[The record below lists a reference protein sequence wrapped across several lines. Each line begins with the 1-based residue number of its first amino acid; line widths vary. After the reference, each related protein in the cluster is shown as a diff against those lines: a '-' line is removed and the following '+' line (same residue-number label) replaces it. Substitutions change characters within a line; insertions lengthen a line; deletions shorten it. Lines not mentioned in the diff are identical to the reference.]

1 MPESHPEKT
10 QSSIDDLL
18 KQYGALVH
26 RYADT
31 LDLSSPSLLERF
43 EAAIRNTEAYDVF
56 LETGQIVLD
65 IGSGVGLPGIPIA
78 IRRPDL
84 RIALCEI
91 RKRRAAF
98 LERAVSVLS
107 LKNARVY
114 NSDVKQLTGH
124 QYDVVIAQA
133 VGQLKDIYR
142 MSEHILRPEW
152 TILTR
157 KGADLKTELE
167 ELQVI
172 TGEVR
177 FKTQL
182 LEDGTMLVAAY
193 GGAV

>member
-1 MPESHPEKT
+1 M
-10 QSSIDDLL
+10 
-18 KQYGALVH
+18 
-26 RYADT
+26 
-31 LDLSSPSLLERF
+31 
-43 EAAIRNTEAYDVF
+43 RNTEAYDEF
-56 LETGQIVLD
+56 LETERDVLD

-84 RIALCEI
+84 QIALCEI

-133 VGQLKDIYR
+133 VGHLKDIYR

-157 KGADLKTELE
+157 KGASLKIELE
-167 ELQVI
+167 ELQAI
-172 TGEVR
+172 TGEV
-177 FKTQL
+177 KSTTQL
-182 LEDGTMLVAAY
+182 LEDGTMLVAVC